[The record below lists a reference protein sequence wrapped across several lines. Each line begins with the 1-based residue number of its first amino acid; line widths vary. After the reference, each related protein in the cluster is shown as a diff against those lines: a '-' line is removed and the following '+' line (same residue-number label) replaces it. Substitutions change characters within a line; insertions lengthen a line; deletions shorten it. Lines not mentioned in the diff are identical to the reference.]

1 MLHLKR
7 TWAALEKE
15 ICDSSKYR
23 QYTDQHVRVLE
34 KVTGACSRALG
45 SIDVGE
51 GFKLVSKLSIDV
63 HGFECT
69 C

>member
-34 KVTGACSRALG
+34 KVTGACSRALE

-51 GFKLVSKLSIDV
+51 G
-63 HGFECT
+63 C
-69 C
+69 